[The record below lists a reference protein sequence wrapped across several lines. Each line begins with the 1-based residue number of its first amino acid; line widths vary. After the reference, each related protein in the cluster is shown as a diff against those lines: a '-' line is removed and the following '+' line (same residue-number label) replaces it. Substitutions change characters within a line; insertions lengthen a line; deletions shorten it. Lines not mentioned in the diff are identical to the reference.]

1 MESTISS
8 QDVCSIFQQQCD
20 IANQLL
26 QALTQEF
33 IALSGNDL
41 QGLETSIAA
50 KQHLMNKLEEL
61 SHNIVAMASQYST
74 TPKEGMAIFLK
85 RKDPQ
90 GTWGLEGLWC
100 QVEKLLSQCRQK
112 NATNGKI
119 ISLNHRHIQ
128 QALEILRHGDQG
140 SQACYSPTGA
150 GQAPAPSRI
159 LGKV

>member
-8 QDVCSIFQQQCD
+8 QDVRNMLQQQCD
-20 IANQLL
+20 IGHKLL
-26 QALTQEF
+26 EALTQEF
-33 IALSGNDL
+33 AALSGNDL

-50 KQHLMNKLEEL
+50 KQRLMDKLEEL
-61 SHNIVAMASQYST
+61 SHDIVAMVSQYPT
-74 TPKEGMAIFLK
+74 TPKESMAIFLK

-90 GTWGLEGLWC
+90 GAWGLEALWG

-140 SQACYSPTGA
+140 SQTCYGPTGT

>member
-8 QDVCSIFQQQCD
+8 QDVRKILQQQCD
-20 IANQLL
+20 IGHKLL

-33 IALSGNDL
+33 AALSGNDL
-41 QGLETSIAA
+41 QGLETSVAA
-50 KQHLMNKLEEL
+50 KQKLMNKLEEL
-61 SHNIVAMASQYST
+61 SLNIVAMASQHST
-74 TPKEGMAIFLK
+74 TPKKGMELFLK

-90 GTWGLEGLWC
+90 GAWGLESLWC
-100 QVEKLLSQCRQK
+100 QVEKLLSQCRQM

-140 SQACYSPTGA
+140 SQTCYGPTGT

>member
-1 MESTISS
+1 MESSISS
-8 QDVCSIFQQQCD
+8 QDLRNILQQQCD
-20 IANQLL
+20 IGHKLL
-26 QALTQEF
+26 RALTQEF
-33 IALSGNDL
+33 AALSGNDL

-50 KQHLMNKLEEL
+50 KQQLMNKLEEL
-61 SHNIVAMASQYST
+61 SLKIVAVASQYSS
-74 TPKEGMAIFLK
+74 TPKESMAIFLK

-90 GTWGLEGLWC
+90 GAWGLESLWC
-100 QVEKLLSQCRQK
+100 QLEKLLSQCRQK

-140 SQACYSPTGA
+140 SQTCYGPTGT

>member
-8 QDVCSIFQQQCD
+8 QDVRSILQQQCD
-20 IANQLL
+20 IARALL
-26 QALTQEF
+26 QALEQEF
-33 IALSGNDL
+33 TALSGNDL

-50 KQHLMNKLEEL
+50 KQQLMERLEEL
-61 SHNIVAMASQYST
+61 SQDIVAMASQYPT
-74 TPKEGMAIFLK
+74 TTKESMARFLK
-85 RKDPQ
+85 HKDPQ
-90 GTWGLEGLWC
+90 GAWGLESLWH
-100 QVEKLLSQCRQK
+100 QLEKLLSRCHQK

-140 SQACYSPTGA
+140 SQACYSPAGTGR
-150 GQAPAPSRI
+150 APAPSRI